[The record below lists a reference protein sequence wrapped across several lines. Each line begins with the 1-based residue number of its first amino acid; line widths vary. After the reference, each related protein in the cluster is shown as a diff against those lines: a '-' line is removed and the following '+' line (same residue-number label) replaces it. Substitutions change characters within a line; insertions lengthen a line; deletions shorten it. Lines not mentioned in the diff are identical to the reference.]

1 MKHILL
7 FLLLVKASIALPQE
21 LLHWGLDRVI
31 SFENTSDYKY
41 ILLDT
46 TDIWQIGKPRK
57 DILFLPPNSPF
68 AENAIFTDTAQY
80 YAVNKKASFQFKLRL
95 DGNDS
100 YYLHFYQK
108 YDFEPNKDGGIIE
121 TSHDNGQS
129 WSNIILDTVIM
140 NHIIELRLY
149 ASEDTIAAFENQP
162 GFTGT
167 NASMGSRF
175 IEWEDPGYLMYRDT
189 ILLRFSFAS
198 DSVETPH
205 EGWLLD
211 EITFGGG
218 LVPIDERKEQQGIQI
233 YPNPASERI
242 NLLYNNQAFSLI
254 EIYSFAG
261 QKLISLQGGGMDTID
276 ISTLAPGIYIL
287 RAIPIKGT
295 VYPIKFSRL

>member
-1 MKHILL
+1 MKRILL
-7 FLLLVKASIALPQE
+7 FLLLVKAAIAMPQE
-21 LLHWGLDRVI
+21 LLYWDFAETII
-31 SFENTSDYKY
+31 SFDDTTQYKY
-41 ILLDT
+41 ILIDT
-46 TDIWQIGKPRK
+46 NKIWYIEEAEKE
-57 DILFLPPNSPF
+57 ILFAPANFGQYS
-68 AENAIFTDTAQY
+68 IFTDTARY
-80 YAVNKKASFQFKLRL
+80 YPANARASCQFKLRL
-95 DGNDS
+95 NGADS

-108 YDFEPNKDGGIIE
+108 YDFELNKDGGIIE